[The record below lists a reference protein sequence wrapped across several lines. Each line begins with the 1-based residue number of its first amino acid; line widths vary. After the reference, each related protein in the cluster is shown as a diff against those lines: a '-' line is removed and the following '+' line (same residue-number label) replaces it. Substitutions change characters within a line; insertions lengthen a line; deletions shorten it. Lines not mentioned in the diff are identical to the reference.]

1 MAEVCRCWV
10 RPEGFITCVCV
21 KPLGVPVSMGRM
33 GKCVKAGRS
42 RGSHGPGG
50 GCTGE
55 SSPRG
60 GDAQKL
66 HSGTPEAMSAQT
78 PLPGATARMRGN
90 GKQKGRWLRSRL
102 ELEHWTH

>member
-1 MAEVCRCWV
+1 M
-10 RPEGFITCVCV
+10 
-21 KPLGVPVSMGRM
+21 LGAPGGDDYLCLSKAPGSACANGGM

-42 RGSHGPGG
+42 RGSHGPGS

-55 SSPRG
+55 SSRRG

-66 HSGTPEAMSAQT
+66 HSGTAEAMSAQT
-78 PLPGATARMRGN
+78 PLLGATSLMRGN
-90 GKQKGRWLRSRL
+90 GKQKGRWLLSRL